1 MKLNIKKISSLFIIT
16 IMLFFTAASFFGSVT
31 AQITTDD
38 SDGDGLKDTEEDT
51 NGDGNF
57 SDGETDLNNPDT
69 DGDGIIDSEDNNPNK
84 KGDLEQY
91 HGDEKGRNDAANNMV
106 NIFFFTFLMSFA
118 VFSLI
123 AGVFTA
129 YFGAGK
135 SRAIG
140 GALLVIGLVV
150 ILIWVYFG
158 ILQSY
163 PDDTIIGIVHWNAA
177 KTLEAFITVIGA
189 LIGAVIAIVLF
200 LVAIMKS

>member
-1 MKLNIKKISSLFIIT
+1 
-16 IMLFFTAASFFGSVT
+16 MLFFAAASFFGSVT
-31 AQITTDD
+31 AQITADD
-38 SDGDGLKDTEEDT
+38 SDGDGLTDAKEL
-51 NGDGNF
+51 N
-57 SDGETDLNNPDT
+57 ETKTDPNDPDS

-84 KGDLEQY
+84 KGDLDQF
-91 HGDEKGRNDAANNMV
+91 HGDEKGRRDASDSMV

-150 ILIWVYFG
+150 ILIWIYFG

-163 PDDTIIGIVHWNAA
+163 PDDTLIGIIHWNAA

>member
-1 MKLNIKKISSLFIIT
+1 MKLNIKKTISLILLVM
-16 IMLFFTAASFFGSVT
+16 MLLFTAASFTGSADVV
-31 AQITTDD
+31 DPGVD
-38 SDGDGLKDTEEDT
+38 SDGDGLTDAEEV
-51 NGDGNF
+51 N
-57 SDGETDLNNPDT
+57 ETKTDPNDPDS

-91 HGDEKGRNDAANNMV
+91 HGDQKGKRDAADSMV
-106 NIFFFTFLMSFA
+106 NIFFFTFLLSFA

-140 GALLVIGLVV
+140 GGLLVIGLVI

-158 ILQSY
+158 VLQSY
-163 PDDTIIGIVHWNAA
+163 PDDTILGIVHWEAA
-177 KTLEAFITVIGA
+177 KTLEAFVTVIGA